1 MRMLSVPRTRR
12 MLLALAAVAVT
23 ITALSVAPPAMAQ
36 RSTSTITQ
44 ADCDAGRIV
53 RRGVRLS
60 RAECQRLIGQ
70 RVPFARSGMDAWI
83 FVVLGAAA
91 LGGAFVL
98 VRRRQ
103 ILKVRLQA

>member
-1 MRMLSVPRTRR
+1 

-36 RSTSTITQ
+36 RSTITQ

-83 FVVLGAAA
+83 FLVLGAAA